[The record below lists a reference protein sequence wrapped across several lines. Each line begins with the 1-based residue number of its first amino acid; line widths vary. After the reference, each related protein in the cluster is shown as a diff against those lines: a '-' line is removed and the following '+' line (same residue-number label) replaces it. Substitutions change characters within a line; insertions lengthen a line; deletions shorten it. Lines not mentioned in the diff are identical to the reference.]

1 MAAKLSNALPAK
13 KKKKKNRVRGA
24 YSKQQIKQENRTRG
38 GKIPCRGEGGKS
50 KGLGR
55 CKTEVGSK
63 WRKHVQN
70 TLVHRLLPAKKKVR
84 KKNRY

>member
-1 MAAKLSNALPAK
+1 
-13 KKKKKNRVRGA
+13 VRGA

-84 KKNRY
+84 KKIGIDKKHASNVGKKKK